1 MARLKE
7 VIFERLYE
15 KGIRSFEPDPIFKG
29 SAGRYFKK
37 HIYDFTYSDTELR
50 LCNLAKHMG
59 GRLVFQYEGKEYPI
73 DGVKQFDV
81 PFEEMDRD
89 LDTWLKGKIKED

>member
-7 VIFERLYE
+7 VIFERLFE
-15 KGIRSFEPDPIFKG
+15 KGIRSFEPAGVFEGKEGNAFK
-29 SAGRYFKK
+29 RN
-37 HIYDFTYSDTELR
+37 IYNFTESRGEQT

-59 GRLVFQYEGKEYPI
+59 GRLVFQYEGKDYPI

-89 LDTWLKGKIKED
+89 LDAWLVGKVKEE

>member
-1 MARLKE
+1 
-7 VIFERLYE
+7 
-15 KGIRSFEPDPIFKG
+15 
-29 SAGRYFKK
+29 
-37 HIYDFTYSDTELR
+37 
-50 LCNLAKHMG
+50 MG
-59 GRLVFQYEGKEYPI
+59 GELVFRYEGKDYPI